1 MAPPMSVPTL
11 TPLWVSV
18 VSLMDFTTP
27 YSALVSVVEATD
39 RPVVLL
45 SLAQPVRDME
55 AENRA
60 RKSTDRIF
68 FMLGIS

>member
-1 MAPPMSVPTL
+1 
-11 TPLWVSV
+11 
-18 VSLMDFTTP
+18 
-27 YSALVSVVEATD
+27 VSVVEATD